1 MSNVEHPTVCVLC
14 SHNCGVRITVEGG
27 KINSIRGDTDNPI
40 TQGYVCN
47 KAFGFPHYIDH
58 AQRVRHPMRRRSDGT
73 HERVSWD
80 VAVADIGARLASL
93 RRDYGPQSIA
103 LVGVG
108 GQGNH
113 LDVPYAISFLLALG
127 SPWWFNALAQEKS
140 QHGLVDSWMFGA
152 AGTGYLHPD
161 AEHTRYLLVMGTN
174 PVVSNRGHN
183 PIALFKAIKSDPER
197 TLVVVD
203 PRRTESARGA
213 TEHVAVRVGTDT
225 YLLLGL
231 AAYIVRERLCDE
243 DFLRDK
249 AQDVDKIQ
257 QVLREIDPAEM
268 AERAGIPT
276 EQLTRVARGFA
287 AAESAGIFADLGVE
301 QAPFSTLN
309 SYLMRVLLALTGN
322 LGNRGGNVFL
332 GTFSP
337 AVPQWTQTQTP
348 FRAPVS
354 GIASIPML
362 GPVGMFSPNLLAE
375 EITATRPDRIR
386 AIVCEAANP
395 LIQAVGTQGL
405 RSAFAELELLV
416 VIDPAFTETSKLA
429 HYVLPA
435 PVGYEKWEYSGFP
448 KAYPEI
454 YAQVRPPV
462 VAGPDEALPEAE
474 IFARLAK
481 AAGLIEPTPRVLHW
495 LAKRAHTS
503 AGAAAFLAAAGAAAL
518 LRTRN
523 PKALSARVTFWTLDA
538 LGPHLAAPALSA
550 LWLLS
555 HVFALTQRKNRA
567 RVSKKLSGEAIFQE
581 LMDHPEGVE
590 VARLDVTRNLAD
602 ACGHADGRIHL
613 SPEPM
618 LAELNRA
625 LSTHRTTNSDF
636 PLVLNGGLRTRWN
649 ANTIQRD
656 PAWRKGRGPHCAV
669 FIHPSDAA
677 AIAVSD
683 GAVVDVETRAGSV
696 RLPATLDDSV
706 QPGNVLIP
714 NGFGLEYPDPTT
726 GQLRKTGVAVNE
738 LTDAADRDP
747 FTGCPHLKFI
757 PCRVRAV
764 ADEA

>member
-80 VAVADIGARLASL
+80 VAVADIGTRLASL

-332 GTFSP
+332 G
-337 AVPQWTQTQTP
+337 
-348 FRAPVS
+348 
-354 GIASIPML
+354 
-362 GPVGMFSPNLLAE
+362 
-375 EITATRPDRIR
+375 
-386 AIVCEAANP
+386 
-395 LIQAVGTQGL
+395 
-405 RSAFAELELLV
+405 
-416 VIDPAFTETSKLA
+416 
-429 HYVLPA
+429 
-435 PVGYEKWEYSGFP
+435 
-448 KAYPEI
+448 
-454 YAQVRPPV
+454 
-462 VAGPDEALPEAE
+462 
-474 IFARLAK
+474 RLHSSC
-481 AAGLIEPTPRVLHW
+481 PTDGC
-495 LAKRAHTS
+495 S
-503 AGAAAFLAAAGAAAL
+503 AAAGA
-518 LRTRN
+518 T
-523 PKALSARVTFWTLDA
+523 
-538 LGPHLAAPALSA
+538 
-550 LWLLS
+550 
-555 HVFALTQRKNRA
+555 RA
-567 RVSKKLSGEAIFQE
+567 RQTLSRCVQ
-581 LMDHPEGVE
+581 
-590 VARLDVTRNLAD
+590 
-602 ACGHADGRIHL
+602 
-613 SPEPM
+613 
-618 LAELNRA
+618 
-625 LSTHRTTNSDF
+625 
-636 PLVLNGGLRTRWN
+636 
-649 ANTIQRD
+649 
-656 PAWRKGRGPHCAV
+656 KG
-669 FIHPSDAA
+669 
-677 AIAVSD
+677 
-683 GAVVDVETRAGSV
+683 
-696 RLPATLDDSV
+696 
-706 QPGNVLIP
+706 
-714 NGFGLEYPDPTT
+714 
-726 GQLRKTGVAVNE
+726 
-738 LTDAADRDP
+738 
-747 FTGCPHLKFI
+747 
-757 PCRVRAV
+757 
-764 ADEA
+764 

>member
-1 MSNVEHPTVCVLC
+1 MTTIEQPTVCVLC
-14 SHNCGVRITVEGG
+14 SHNCGVRVTVEDG
-27 KINSIRGDTDNPI
+27 KITSIRGDEDNPI
-40 TQGYVCN
+40 TRGYVCN
-47 KAFGFPHYIDH
+47 KAFGLPHYIEH
-58 AQRVRHPMRRRSDGT
+58 AQRVRHPMRRRAVGT
-73 HERVSWD
+73 HERVSWN
-80 VAVADIGARLASL
+80 VALADIGARLAAL

-113 LDVPYAISFLLALG
+113 LDVPYAVSFLLALG

-140 QHGLVDSWMFGA
+140 QHGLVDNWMFGA
-152 AGTGYLHPD
+152 ASTGYLHPD

-174 PVVSNRGHN
+174 PLVSNRGHN
-183 PIALFKAIKSDPER
+183 PIALFKAIKADPGR

-203 PRRTESARGA
+203 PRRTETARGA
-213 TEHVAVRVGTDT
+213 TEHVAVKVGTDT

-231 AAYIVRERLCDE
+231 AAYIVREQLCDAT
-243 DFLRDK
+243 FLRDK
-249 AQDVDKIQ
+249 ACDVDKLQ
-257 QVLREIDPAEM
+257 QLLREVDPSDM
-268 AERAGIPT
+268 AERAGIPM
-276 EQLTRVARGFA
+276 EQLARVARGFA

-337 AVPQWTQTQTP
+337 AVPQRAHTP

-354 GIASIPML
+354 GIESIPML

-386 AIVCEAANP
+386 AIICEAANP

-416 VIDPAFTETSKLA
+416 VIDPAFTETSRLA

-448 KAYPEI
+448 KTYPEI
-454 YAQVRPPV
+454 YAQLRPPV
-462 VAGPDEALPEAE
+462 VAAPADALPEAE

-481 AAGLIEPTPRVLHW
+481 AAGIIEPTPRALHW

-503 AGAAAFLAAAGAAAL
+503 VGAAAFLAAATAAAF
-518 LRTRN
+518 LRTRH
-523 PKALSARVTFWTLDA
+523 PEAVSARVTFWTYDA
-538 LGPHLAAPALSA
+538 LGPHLAAPTLSA

-555 HVFALTQRKNRA
+555 QLFALTRRQDRA
-567 RVSKKLSGEAIFQE
+567 RVSKELSGEAIFRD
-581 LMDHPEGVE
+581 LMAHPEGVE
-590 VARLDVTRNLAD
+590 IARLDVTRNLAD
-602 ACGHADGRIHL
+602 ACGHPGGRIHL
-613 SPEPM
+613 APEPM
-618 LAELNRA
+618 VAELKRA
-625 LSTHRTTNSDF
+625 LSTRRTPNPDF
-636 PLVLNGGLRTRWN
+636 PLVLNGGLRTRRS

-669 FIHPSDAA
+669 LIHPADAA
-677 AIAVSD
+677 AIAVVDS
-683 GAVVDVETRAGSV
+683 AVVDVETRAGSV
-696 RLPATLDDSV
+696 RLPAALDDSV

-714 NGFGLEYPDPTT
+714 NGFGMEYPDPTT
-726 GQLRKTGVAVNE
+726 GKLRKTGVAVNE

-747 FTGCPHLKFI
+747 FTGCPHLKYI

-764 ADEA
+764 TNEP